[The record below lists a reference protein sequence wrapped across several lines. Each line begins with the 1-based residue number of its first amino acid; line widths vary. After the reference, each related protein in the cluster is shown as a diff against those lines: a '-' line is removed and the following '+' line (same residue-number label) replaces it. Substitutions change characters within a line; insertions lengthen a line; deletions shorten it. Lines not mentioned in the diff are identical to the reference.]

1 MRFLTVTVEIGM
13 GDGKEIAA
21 SLASLTMQD
30 TVAVMLLMSRGR
42 HITGRTS
49 ASKALSPQRVQDDYA
64 VAMASKTENVSHNSG
79 KKLASTIVT
88 PLRSALPND
97 ANVTVR
103 SHDAAR
109 TITFS
114 PMEKTKKQFPKGDDL
129 IIDALQD
136 MDIAGSVIGGP
147 D

>member
-1 MRFLTVTVEIGM
+1 MET
-13 GDGKEIAA
+13 GDGRIIGKSYDARYGRCYAPYEQRTPYHWKEKYKK
-21 SLASLTMQD
+21 M
-30 TVAVMLLMSRGR
+30 
-42 HITGRTS
+42 
-49 ASKALSPQRVQDDYA
+49 
-64 VAMASKTENVSHNSG
+64 NVSHNSG

-88 PLRSALPND
+88 PSRSTLPND

-114 PMEKTKKQFPKGDDL
+114 PMEKTKQQFPKGDDL
-129 IIDALQD
+129 IMDALQD
-136 MDIAGSVIGGP
+136 MDIAGSVIGGS